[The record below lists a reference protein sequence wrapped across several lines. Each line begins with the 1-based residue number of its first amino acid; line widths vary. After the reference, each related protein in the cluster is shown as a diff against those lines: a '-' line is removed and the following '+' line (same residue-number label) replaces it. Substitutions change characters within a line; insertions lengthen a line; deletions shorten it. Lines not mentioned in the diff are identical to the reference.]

1 MSLNNAL
8 IFISRVDTDV
18 DFRKSCYLHK
28 SQTELLSMLSDKGM
42 GCTYDE
48 ILDAFN
54 VLLLQCTTYEQAGRV
69 NEIKAWF
76 NVFTKIQG
84 RF

>member
-8 IFISRVDTDV
+8 KFISRVDTDV
-18 DFRKSCYLHK
+18 DFRKSCYQYK
-28 SQTELLSMLSDKGM
+28 SQLHLLTMLKEHDM

-54 VLLLQCTTYEQAGRV
+54 VLLLQCKTYEQAGRV

-76 NVFTKIQG
+76 TVFTKIQQA
-84 RF
+84 